1 MVNIIIIIQKLA
13 ILSQANALEIMSQIT
28 ILTQKKEVI
37 SHFLFTK
44 L

>member
-1 MVNIIIIIQKLA
+1 MKYIKQLA
-13 ILSQANALEIMSQIT
+13 ILSKANALEIMSQIT

>member
-28 ILTQKKEVI
+28 ILAQKKEVI